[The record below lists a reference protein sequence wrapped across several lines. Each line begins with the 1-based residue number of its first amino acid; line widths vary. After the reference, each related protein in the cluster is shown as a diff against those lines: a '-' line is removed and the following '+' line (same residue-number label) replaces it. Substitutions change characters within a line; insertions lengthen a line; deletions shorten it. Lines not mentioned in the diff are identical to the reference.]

1 MTIRMPF
8 MAILISTFVGCADTD
23 CAESDCADTGAA
35 EFRGEAVGDLE
46 EAAPS
51 RSTWEGT
58 PEGVGLIEF
67 INDEATTMFVL
78 DKTVGLD
85 RRAAGNIIAHR
96 DGGDRLW
103 GSTDDDVY
111 NTVDEIDA
119 VRFVGPRSLDRM
131 VVFAAQTGW
140 VPGAEDILGVYD
152 GVSFSVAEADATIEI
167 VNSLSQ
173 VELDDSLR
181 LHARAAE
188 SIALAQ
194 PIATVDE
201 LARLYYVGHSALM
214 ILKSAA
220 GSAAGSIAAGYQAEQ
235 D

>member
-1 MTIRMPF
+1 MTIRMPL
-8 MAILISTFVGCADTD
+8 MAILISTFVGCADSK
-23 CAESDCADTGAA
+23 CGESDCADTGDA
-35 EFRGEAVGDLE
+35 ELRGEALGDLA
-46 EAAPS
+46 EAGPS
-51 RSTWEGT
+51 RSNWEGT

-67 INDEATTMFVL
+67 INDETTTMFVL

-103 GSTDDDVY
+103 GTTDDDMF

-131 VVFAAQTGW
+131 VVFAARAGW

-152 GVSFSVAEADATIEI
+152 GVSFSVAEAEATIKM
-167 VNSLSQ
+167 VNSLTQ

-188 SIALAQ
+188 SIVLAQ

-201 LARLYYVGHSALM
+201 LARLYYVGHSALA

-220 GSAAGSIAAGYQAEQ
+220 DSVADYQAEQ